1 MRWLLGSVLLLMGL
15 TLPAALQWGRWA
27 TVEGGAILA
36 PLAVA
41 RRSPA
46 LASSLAINPVV
57 RRASAEQVE
66 LEVSWAW
73 SGGGAHSWFGK
84 QDRLLAVSFDTQQLV
99 MEQEEAP
106 AGKGGYGPYLKQ
118 LGEVA
123 GQDGARRLFVIPEG
137 EDGRVRLLFR
147 SVDPAVDPSGVP
159 LRIYLVTG
167 PPDGPVHVQEA
178 AL

>member
-1 MRWLLGSVLLLMGL
+1 MKVRVRWLIGSVLLLMGL
-15 TLPAALQWGRWA
+15 ALPAALQWGR
-27 TVEGGAILA
+27 
-36 PLAVA
+36 
-41 RRSPA
+41 PA

-57 RRASAEQVE
+57 RMTGEEQVE

-73 SGGGAHSWFGK
+73 QGRGLLSWFGK

-106 AGKGGYGPYLKQ
+106 AGKGGYGPYIKQ

-147 SVDPAVDPSGVP
+147 SVDPAVDPKGAP

-167 PPDGPVHVQEA
+167 PPNGPVYVQEA

>member
-1 MRWLLGSVLLLMGL
+1 MKARVRWLIGSVLVVMGL
-15 TLPAALQWGRWA
+15 ALPAALQWGR
-27 TVEGGAILA
+27 
-36 PLAVA
+36 
-41 RRSPA
+41 PA
-46 LASSLAINPVV
+46 QASSLAINPVV
-57 RRASAEQVE
+57 RRAGAEQVE
-66 LEVSWAW
+66 LEVTWAW
-73 SGGGAHSWFGK
+73 QSRSPLSWFGK

-99 MEQEEAP
+99 MEQEDAP

-123 GQDGARRLFVIPEG
+123 GQDGSRRLFVIPEG

-147 SVDPAVDPSGVP
+147 SVDPAVDPAGVA

-167 PPDGPVHVQEA
+167 PPNGPVYVEET